1 MSDHEVQPESTPLT
15 TASPEPENSKPDR
28 RKIDRSES
36 KTRKI
41 EAALRLKLV
50 PGVGPKIFGDL
61 VKHFGSPAE
70 VLAAAPSEMRQV
82 SGVGATIVSAIVAA
96 PDDASVQEQLKLC
109 NEHGIDILTAGS
121 SEYPGILDEIY
132 DPPSV
137 LFCAGELIPADEI
150 AVAIVGSRHATQ
162 YGKKVT
168 QQLARGLALA
178 GVTVVSG
185 LARGIDGVAH
195 RAALEAGGRTI
206 AVLGGGILN
215 VYPAEHTE
223 LADQIKQN
231 GAVVS
236 EALPKVAPK
245 SGCFPRR
252 NRIISGLSLG
262 VVVVEAGARSG
273 AAISA
278 RLAMEQGREVFAV
291 PGRIDNRMS
300 FGCHKLLKDGAKLVQ
315 SVDDILDEL
324 GPLFA
329 PAQIDSE
336 NTICHP
342 AELKLSDQERKILN
356 AINQEPTAF
365 DVIVAKVELP
375 TPRVLA
381 TISVL
386 EARHLIRRI
395 TGSTFSR
402 V

>member
-1 MSDHEVQPESTPLT
+1 MSGHEDRPSVQPPTKTP
-15 TASPEPENSKPDR
+15 PVVPDTS
-28 RKIDRSES
+28 DLDCAAT
-36 KTRKI
+36 KTREI

-50 PGVGPKIFGDL
+50 PGVGPKTFTDL
-61 VKHFGSPAE
+61 IKHFGSPSE
-70 VLAAAPSEMRQV
+70 VLAAAPSELRHV
-82 SGVGATIVSAIVAA
+82 PGVGAKIVSAIVAA
-96 PDDASVQEQLKLC
+96 PDDASVQEQFNLC
-109 NEHGIDILTAGS
+109 TAHGIDILTAGS
-121 SEYPGILDEIY
+121 REYPAILNEIY

-137 LFCAGELIPADEI
+137 LFCAGELQPADEI
-150 AVAIVGSRHATQ
+150 AIAIVGSRHATQ

-178 GVTVVSG
+178 GVTIVSG

-215 VYPAEHTE
+215 VYPAEHTD
-223 LADQIKQN
+223 LADQIKSN

-236 EALPKVAPK
+236 EALPRVAPK

-291 PGRIDNRMS
+291 PGRIDSRMS

-329 PAQIDSE
+329 PAQIDPG

-342 AELKLSDQERKILN
+342 AELKLSDQERRILN

-365 DVIVAKVELP
+365 DVIVSKVELP

-395 TGSTFSR
+395 TGSTFAR

>member
-1 MSDHEVQPESTPLT
+1 MSDHEVRPETQQPVAAP
-15 TASPEPENSKPDR
+15 
-28 RKIDRSES
+28 ISES
-36 KTRKI
+36 KTSDWKQSQTMTQQV
-41 EAALRLKLV
+41 EASLRLKLV
-50 PGVGPKIFGDL
+50 PGVGPKTFGDL
-61 VKHFGSPAE
+61 IKHFGSPSE
-70 VLAAAPSEMRQV
+70 VLAAAPAEIRRV
-82 SGVGATIVSAIVAA
+82 PGIGAKIVSAIVAA
-96 PDDASVQEQLKLC
+96 PDDTSVQKQVELC
-109 NEHGIDILTAGS
+109 NEHGIDILTTGS
-121 SEYPGILDEIY
+121 RDYPAILDEIY

-137 LFCAGELIPADEI
+137 LFCAGELKPVDEI
-150 AVAIVGSRHATQ
+150 AVAIVGARHATQ
-162 YGKKVT
+162 YGKKVAK
-168 QQLARGLALA
+168 QLARGLALA

-215 VYPAEHTE
+215 VYPAEHAG
-223 LADQIKQN
+223 LADQIKEN
-231 GAVVS
+231 GAVLS
-236 EALPKVAPK
+236 EALPRVAPK

-262 VVVVEAGARSG
+262 VVVVEAGSRSG

-278 RLAMEQGREVFAV
+278 RLAMEQGRDVFAV
-291 PGRIDNRMS
+291 PGRIDSRMS

-329 PAQIDSE
+329 PARIDSE
-336 NTICHP
+336 NTVCHP
-342 AELKLSDQERKILN
+342 AELKLSEQERKILN
-356 AINQEPTAF
+356 AINKEPTAF

-395 TGSTFSR
+395 TGSTFVR

>member
-1 MSDHEVQPESTPLT
+1 MSDHEVRPETQQPVAAP
-15 TASPEPENSKPDR
+15 
-28 RKIDRSES
+28 ISES
-36 KTRKI
+36 KTSDWKQSQTMTQQV
-41 EAALRLKLV
+41 EASLRLKLV
-50 PGVGPKIFGDL
+50 PGVGPKTFGDL
-61 VKHFGSPAE
+61 IKHFGSPSE
-70 VLAAAPSEMRQV
+70 VLAAAPAEIRRV
-82 SGVGATIVSAIVAA
+82 PGIGGKIVSHIVAA
-96 PDDASVQEQLKLC
+96 PDDTSGQKQVELC
-109 NEHGIDILTAGS
+109 NEHGIDILTTGS
-121 SEYPGILDEIY
+121 RDYPAILDEIY

-137 LFCAGELIPADEI
+137 LFCAGELKPVDEI
-150 AVAIVGSRHATQ
+150 AVAIVGARHATQ
-162 YGKKVT
+162 YGKKVAK
-168 QQLARGLALA
+168 QLARGLALA

-215 VYPAEHTE
+215 VYPAEHAG
-223 LADQIKQN
+223 LADQIKEN
-231 GAVVS
+231 GAVLS
-236 EALPKVAPK
+236 EALPRVAPK

-262 VVVVEAGARSG
+262 VVVVEAGSRSG

-278 RLAMEQGREVFAV
+278 RLAMEQGRDVFAV
-291 PGRIDNRMS
+291 PGRIDSRMS

-329 PAQIDSE
+329 PAKIDSE
-336 NTICHP
+336 NTVCHP
-342 AELKLSDQERKILN
+342 AELKLSEQERKILN
-356 AINQEPTAF
+356 AINKEPTAF

-395 TGSTFSR
+395 TGSTFVR

>member
-1 MSDHEVQPESTPLT
+1 MSDHDIRPESLQH
-15 TASPEPENSKPDR
+15 TAALPIE
-28 RKIDRSES
+28 SES
-36 KTRKI
+36 TGQRAPGKTLEI
-41 EAALRLKLV
+41 EAGLRLKLV
-50 PGVGPKIFGDL
+50 PGVGPKIFSDL
-61 VKHFGSPAE
+61 VKHFGSPSD
-70 VLAAAPSEMRQV
+70 VLAAAPSELRQV
-82 SGVGATIVSAIVAA
+82 SGVGAGIVSAIAAA
-96 PDDASVQEQLKLC
+96 PNDASVQQQIELC
-109 NEHGIDILTAGS
+109 NEHGINILTTGS
-121 SEYPGILDEIY
+121 REYPAILEEIY

-137 LFCAGELIPADEI
+137 LFCAGELMPVDQI

-162 YGKKVT
+162 YGKKVAE
-168 QQLARGLALA
+168 QLARGLALA

-223 LADQIKQN
+223 LADQIKAN
-231 GAVVS
+231 GAVLS
-236 EALPKVAPK
+236 EALPRVAPK

-252 NRIISGLSLG
+252 NRIISGISLG
-262 VVVVEAGARSG
+262 VVVVEAGSRSG
-273 AAISA
+273 ASISA

-291 PGRIDNRMS
+291 PGRIDSRMS

-329 PAQIDSE
+329 PAEIGPE
-336 NTICHP
+336 NTVYHSV
-342 AELKLSDQERKILN
+342 ELRLSDQERKVLN
-356 AINQEPTAF
+356 AINHEPTAF
-365 DVIVAKVELP
+365 DVIVSKVELP

-381 TISVL
+381 TIAVL
-386 EARHLIRRI
+386 ETRRLIRRI
-395 TGSTFSR
+395 TGTTFVR

>member
-1 MSDHEVQPESTPLT
+1 MSDHEVRPETQQPVAAP
-15 TASPEPENSKPDR
+15 
-28 RKIDRSES
+28 ISES
-36 KTRKI
+36 KTSDWKQSQTMTQQV
-41 EAALRLKLV
+41 EASLRLKLV
-50 PGVGPKIFGDL
+50 PGVGPKTFGDL
-61 VKHFGSPAE
+61 IKHFGSPSE
-70 VLAAAPSEMRQV
+70 VLAAAPAEIRRV
-82 SGVGATIVSAIVAA
+82 PGIGAKIVSAIVAA
-96 PDDASVQEQLKLC
+96 PDDTSVQKQVELC
-109 NEHGIDILTAGS
+109 NEHGIDILTTGS
-121 SEYPGILDEIY
+121 RDYPAILDEIY

-137 LFCAGELIPADEI
+137 LFCAGELKPVDEI
-150 AVAIVGSRHATQ
+150 AVAIVGARHATQ
-162 YGKKVT
+162 YGKKVAK
-168 QQLARGLALA
+168 QLARGLALA

-215 VYPAEHTE
+215 VYPAEHAG
-223 LADQIKQN
+223 LADQIKEN
-231 GAVVS
+231 GAVLS
-236 EALPKVAPK
+236 EALPRVAPK

-262 VVVVEAGARSG
+262 VVVVEAGSRSG

-278 RLAMEQGREVFAV
+278 RLAMEQGRDVFAV
-291 PGRIDNRMS
+291 PGRIDSRMS

-329 PAQIDSE
+329 PAKIDSE
-336 NTICHP
+336 NTVCHP
-342 AELKLSDQERKILN
+342 AELKLSEQERKILN
-356 AINQEPTAF
+356 AINKEPTAF

-395 TGSTFSR
+395 TGSTFVR